1 MSYNELYEHKKSDT
15 VKWMLTL
22 IAFIVVG
29 VLLAGIL
36 AGWFDKKEDAPA
48 AVTEQTTVM
57 DGGMSVTPTSA
68 TGVRLMMA
76 QAAAEVSPLAETS
89 CTIKATI
96 EPASARQNANWSLAW
111 ANGSS
116 AWANGK
122 TVTDYVTITPTE
134 EGSLTATLACV
145 KPFSEQVILTVSAMG
160 NADKTATCTVDYQQR
175 LTVNSLKLGGSELST
190 TSCGFKAQVDK
201 THRMEID
208 YSYSEG
214 TIPYLGT
221 GEDSYNEFI
230 CAGIAFTDEFM
241 AAYNK
246 ANGSG
251 EDLTKRMK
259 RVNVSSEHELTRDVE
274 FTDGAYGNTV
284 FYMLLDGY
292 LTDEVIAAMRSAIA
306 EVGEENVFK
315 VGIFKTTSA
324 ISSAYVECDTWY
336 KLGLDL
342 NTVYMA
348 TENITVNQSGVVF

>member
-1 MSYNELYEHKKSDT
+1 MLNSMELYEKIEKIRIQKGMSVAKLNKAAGISHSIMSYNELYEHKKSDT
-15 VKWMLTL
+15 VKWVLTL

-29 VLLAGIL
+29 ILLAGIL

-89 CTIKATI
+89 YTIKATI
-96 EPASARQNANWSLAW
+96 EPASARQNANWSVAW

-116 AWANGK
+116 AWATGK

-175 LTVNSLKLGGSELST
+175 LTVNSLKLGGGTLST
-190 TSCGFKAQVDK
+190 DSCGFKAQVDE
-201 THRMEID
+201 THSMEID
-208 YSYSEG
+208 YTYSEG
-214 TIPYLGT
+214 TIPYLGE
-221 GEDSYNEFI
+221 GDDGYDEFI

-241 AAYNK
+241 TAYAAIQTAQK
-246 ANGSG
+246 ALRGSHNRHG
-251 EDLTKRMK
+251 RSDRAADGRSK
-259 RVNVSSEHELTRDVE
+259 RVFGGRKRACFACRND
-274 FTDGAYGNTV
+274 Y
-284 FYMLLDGY
+284 
-292 LTDEVIAAMRSAIA
+292 
-306 EVGEENVFK
+306 
-315 VGIFKTTSA
+315 
-324 ISSAYVECDTWY
+324 
-336 KLGLDL
+336 
-342 NTVYMA
+342 
-348 TENITVNQSGVVF
+348 

>member
-1 MSYNELYEHKKSDT
+1 MSNYELYEHKKSDT
-15 VKWMLTL
+15 VKWVLTL

-29 VLLAGIL
+29 VLIAGLI
-36 AGWFDKKEDAPA
+36 AGWFDKGEDSLPA
-48 AVTEQTTVM
+48 QNEAATIQ

-68 TGVRLMMA
+68 AGVRLMMA

-89 CTIKATI
+89 YTITATI
-96 EPASARQNANWSLAW
+96 EPASARQNANWSVAW

-116 AWANGK
+116 AWATGK

-175 LTVNSLKLGGSELST
+175 LTVNSLKLGGGTLST
-190 TSCGFKAQVDK
+190 DSCGFKAQVDE
-201 THRMEID
+201 THSMEID
-208 YSYSEG
+208 YTYSEG
-214 TIPYLGT
+214 TIPYLGE
-221 GEDSYNEFI
+221 GDDGYDEFI

-241 AAYNK
+241 TAYNN

-259 RVNVSSEHELTRDVE
+259 RVNVSSEYAHTREVE
-274 FTDGAYGNTV
+274 FTDGSYGNTV
-284 FYMLLDGY
+284 FYLLLDGK
-292 LTDEVIAAMRSAIA
+292 LTDEVIAAMRTAIA

-315 VGIFKTTSA
+315 VGIFKTTNA
-324 ISSAYVECDTWY
+324 ISSVYVECDTWY